1 MANSLDDFLSQS
13 GRAKD
18 SIRFR
23 AGSETE
29 KIISSW
35 VKERTAIAREK
46 LEEDDREG
54 SGALKN
60 SVRADT
66 KDLETEGIVEILA
79 EDYWDY
85 INSGVNGV
93 ANNFGA
99 KYSFKTLGVGREMQ
113 DSFTRF
119 IQNNGITPF
128 EPDMSYDEL
137 AYVLARVTKRDGI
150 KSTPFMDEAFDEA
163 SIKDLA
169 TRLGKAIVL
178 QFQQPI

>member
-1 MANSLDDFLSQS
+1 MANSLDDFLAQS
-13 GRAKD
+13 GRVKGAFRFEAKT
-18 SIRFR
+18 
-23 AGSETE
+23 ETE
-29 KIISSW
+29 KVIRDWIE
-35 VKERTAIAREK
+35 ERRSIAREK

-54 SGALKN
+54 SGALKTSIAPN
-60 SVRADT
+60 YD
-66 KDLETEGIVEILA
+66 DLPTEGIVTIMA

-93 ANNFGA
+93 LNNFGA
-99 KYSFKTLGVGREMQ
+99 KYSFKTLKVSRDMK

-128 EPDMSYDEL
+128 EPEMSYDEL
-137 AYVLARVTKRDGI
+137 AYVLATSTKRDGI

>member
-1 MANSLDDFLSQS
+1 MANSLHDFLEQS

-18 SIRFR
+18 SLRFR
-23 AGSETE
+23 SKSATE
-29 KIISSW
+29 QIIVDW
-35 VKERTAIAREK
+35 VEERTAIAREK
-46 LEEDDREG
+46 LEEYDREG

-60 SVRADT
+60 SVRPDT

-93 ANNFGA
+93 QNNFGA
-99 KYSFKTLGVGREMQ
+99 KYSFKTLKVGRNMK
-113 DSFTRF
+113 DAFTRF

-128 EPDMSYDEL
+128 EPEMSYDEL
-137 AYVLARVTKRDGI
+137 AYVLATSTKRDGI